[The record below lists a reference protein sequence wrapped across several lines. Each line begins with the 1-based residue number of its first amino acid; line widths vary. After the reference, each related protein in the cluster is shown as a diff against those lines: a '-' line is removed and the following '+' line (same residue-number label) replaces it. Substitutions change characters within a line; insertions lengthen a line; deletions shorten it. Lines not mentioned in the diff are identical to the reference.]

1 MSDDTAVLAPPR
13 LPFRVQL
20 AMFLRLLAIQGSWNY
35 ERLLGMGIGFCTE
48 PALRSMP
55 GGRGGAPYNEALARE
70 STYFNAHPYLAAL
83 AVGALA
89 RAEVDGA
96 PPQQIERFRA
106 ALCGPLGS
114 VGDRLVWAGWL
125 PFSSLLALTAY
136 GLGAGPAVT
145 VLLFLVVYNI
155 GHLGLRAWGLRVGWQ
170 QGLRVATALGSP
182 LLRQGPPW
190 IARAVALLA
199 GMALPLVLSRALMPG
214 YGFPLWAAIGS
225 AAAAALLVLA
235 HGRLQGWRFALVVL
249 ALLALYSI
257 ALR

>member
-1 MSDDTAVLAPPR
+1 MSSDRDVSAAPP

-35 ERLLGMGIGFCTE
+35 ERLLGIGVGFCTE

-55 GGRGGAPYNEALARE
+55 GGRGSPPYNEALARE

-89 RAEVDGA
+89 RAEVDGE

-125 PFSSLLALTAY
+125 PFSSLLALTVY
-136 GLGAGPAVT
+136 GLGAGAAVT
-145 VLLFLVVYNI
+145 VLLFLIVYNI
-155 GHLGLRAWGLRVGWQ
+155 GHLGLRAWGLRVGWER
-170 QGLRVATALGSP
+170 GMRVATALGSP
-182 LLRQGPPW
+182 LLRKGPPW

-225 AAAAALLVLA
+225 AVAAALLVLA

-249 ALLALYSI
+249 ALLAIYSV